1 MNPYDMQLAEQISPK
16 DGSKFDIKAWHH
28 TKDQGGH
35 DGSWLAY
42 MRGEYPEYPE
52 TILKHNIS
60 QIESKLAFME
70 SDQED
75 PNKYS
80 DSYFQRRNP
89 VTCEGLVQLT
99 MGAPLPHYNGGLLVT
114 RLRYF
119 DVQNKRSGLPP
130 DVSALVTGM
139 THDQT
144 SLEIVNLS
152 KTEAR
157 ELIIQ
162 AGSMGEHNF
171 IETVY
176 QIDSE
181 AQKIKMNDKYLHV
194 NLQPFTN
201 IKIDLKMQRFV
212 NIPSYKQPF

>member
-1 MNPYDMQLAEQISPK
+1 
-16 DGSKFDIKAWHH
+16 
-28 TKDQGGH
+28 
-35 DGSWLAY
+35 

-52 TILKHNIS
+52 TILRHNIS
-60 QIESKLAFME
+60 QVESRLAFME
-70 SDQED
+70 TDQDD

-119 DVQNKRSGLPP
+119 DVQNKRAGLPP

-152 KTEAR
+152 KTESR

-171 IETVY
+171 IEAVY